1 QADRKKAKDGIEQ
14 LIPDLTESVGQHQQK
29 LDNFQ
34 SEKPRREGVLHEAR
48 DLQLKIADRQKTDA
62 QVAKLESELIAK
74 SQSVKTEI
82 DALERAKRSRDIKL
96 SELTERLT
104 NIEGVVLEPLSDDWQ
119 AMSAQLKAFILA
131 KEQEKE
137 QLLAVGEY
145 RSLLNDELKWSD
157 ETADLEAQLEQLERN
172 LLSATDSRLEAE
184 QQFQFAEEAREI
196 MLQQNKLTDLRKSLT
211 ANEPCPVCGSL
222 DHPVMEHWVVPSDE
236 LQKQLEEQYRKSQMR
251 LDTAQ
256 SAESKLVREHALL
269 SAKLDGRLENSA
281 LSARFEQRIQHL
293 ESVFAKQGL
302 LDVDK
307 PNQKINQI
315 DSLLAELRK
324 IAESV
329 GEQMIDKADLNKQ
342 IQRLDQL
349 IMEQTA
355 HQKDIEKYGEQRLSR
370 KAEMEEWT
378 ERISTML
385 GGLEVAEARAKLDQ
399 QENALREQLNQASAG
414 VKEAETKLTATVEE
428 LDRLEQQLSDEKK
441 KFKDLTASLSKDL
454 EMIGVG
460 SIAHARETLLD
471 IESEQL
477 LAEQISLQDKKLLS
491 IEEALKTLDKQLQEY
506 DVDTLKIEEEPKWRA
521 ELKEKEEN
529 RATQLRR
536 QGALQEMLDQDEL
549 RKQELGKLFEEIEL
563 RERELTKWAALKE
576 LIGMKDGS
584 KFREYAQG
592 LTLAR
597 LVQLAN
603 QHLQALNGRYLL
615 LKPGNKNLELE
626 IVDTYQAD
634 NRRPTHT
641 LSGGESFVLSL
652 ALALGLSDLAGR
664 NTRIDSLFIDEGFGT
679 LDSAS
684 LDLVL
689 DVLDRLRGQGKTIG
703 LISHVRTLQERIF
716 HQVRILSHSDGFGRV
731 QIV

>member
-1 QADRKKAKDGIEQ
+1 
-14 LIPDLTESVGQHQQK
+14 
-29 LDNFQ
+29 
-34 SEKPRREGVLHEAR
+34 
-48 DLQLKIADRQKTDA
+48 
-62 QVAKLESELIAK
+62 
-74 SQSVKTEI
+74 
-82 DALERAKRSRDIKL
+82 
-96 SELTERLT
+96 
-104 NIEGVVLEPLSDDWQ
+104 
-119 AMSAQLKAFILA
+119 
-131 KEQEKE
+131 
-137 QLLAVGEY
+137 
-145 RSLLNDELKWSD
+145 
-157 ETADLEAQLEQLERN
+157 
-172 LLSATDSRLEAE
+172 
-184 QQFQFAEEAREI
+184 
-196 MLQQNKLTDLRKSLT
+196 
-211 ANEPCPVCGSL
+211 
-222 DHPVMEHWVVPSDE
+222 
-236 LQKQLEEQYRKSQMR
+236 
-251 LDTAQ
+251 
-256 SAESKLVREHALL
+256 
-269 SAKLDGRLENSA
+269 
-281 LSARFEQRIQHL
+281 
-293 ESVFAKQGL
+293 
-302 LDVDK
+302 
-307 PNQKINQI
+307 
-315 DSLLAELRK
+315 
-324 IAESV
+324 
-329 GEQMIDKADLNKQ
+329 
-342 IQRLDQL
+342 
-349 IMEQTA
+349 
-355 HQKDIEKYGEQRLSR
+355 
-370 KAEMEEWT
+370 
-378 ERISTML
+378 
-385 GGLEVAEARAKLDQ
+385 
-399 QENALREQLNQASAG
+399 
-414 VKEAETKLTATVEE
+414 
-428 LDRLEQQLSDEKK
+428 
-441 KFKDLTASLSKDL
+441 
-454 EMIGVG
+454 
-460 SIAHARETLLD
+460 
-471 IESEQL
+471 
-477 LAEQISLQDKKLLS
+477 
-491 IEEALKTLDKQLQEY
+491 
-506 DVDTLKIEEEPKWRA
+506 IEEEPKWRA